1 MGKTFLRFCIVAVF
15 VAFPRLANCGAIEF
29 KGMSYCGWGQ
39 NVYSSTDSNN
49 SLGNLQ
55 KTGCQWVAINVWWYQ
70 STTTST
76 DINAWYPYN
85 SVSPASVKVAVDR
98 CHQLGMKVMLKPML
112 DVKTGDWRAY
122 IVPST
127 AWFAAYQDFI
137 NYWADFAEAN
147 NCEMLCIGCEFENT
161 SSWAAQWRFR
171 RKRCPNTL
179 LWAYYLCR

>member
-1 MGKTFLRFCIVAVF
+1 
-15 VAFPRLANCGAIEF
+15 
-29 KGMSYCGWGQ
+29 
-39 NVYSSTDSNN
+39 
-49 SLGNLQ
+49 
-55 KTGCQWVAINVWWYQ
+55 
-70 STTTST
+70 
-76 DINAWYPYN
+76 
-85 SVSPASVKVAVDR
+85 
-98 CHQLGMKVMLKPML
+98 MLKPML
-112 DVKTGDWRAY
+112 DVNTPANTWRGT

-127 AWFAAYQDFI
+127 AWFAAYQSFI